1 MNNKSCPKFENCNSP
16 YCPLADSGLH
26 RSSKESVCSYVTK
39 FSKGKIDAIPIPVLS
54 AIQTLKQRMDEGY
67 SIGLNSAY
75 NRYLNASQGM

>member
-1 MNNKSCPKFENCNSP
+1 MNNNKCPKFDSCNSG
-16 YCPLADSGLH
+16 YCPLMDSGIH
-26 RSSKESVCSYVTK
+26 CRGESVCSYVTK

-75 NRYLNASQGM
+75 NRYLNAS